1 MYYSNYIYVYCIIHL
16 EVKLTICRWHET
28 LYKEPKIST
37 GKKLGWMSLA
47 SQKNTDNVQKYVAF
61 RCTNNEISKIELK
74 KKAFKIT
81 SKN

>member
-1 MYYSNYIYVYCIIHL
+1 
-16 EVKLTICRWHET
+16 
-28 LYKEPKIST
+28 
-37 GKKLGWMSLA
+37 MSLA

-61 RCTNNEISKIELK
+61 ICTNNEISKIELK